1 MGGTE
6 EKINEWF
13 SVVREKSGG
22 MTRAVKVIDE
32 WLMEKIG
39 KEIGK
44 GVVRWKTRVLV
55 WYKWRVKFMRWRLE
69 KWVPGIMKE
78 CEIDVNGKQDCYEE
92 QDVVYVIFNL
102 RNRKRYIGETKQW
115 LRNRIIAHMNEC
127 KRGRVSKK
135 AKEMND
141 MGLKLWIVI
150 PIRRVKILMD
160 RRMEELKMIHKWKP
174 HVINDRF
181 TYASRLV
188 VWDLVHGEDE
198 RRWRMDI
205 MKTVKNDLNFAKC
218 SKGEAW
224 ALIEKERRYRLSGKN
239 KRIFDGKVVKLLSTL
254 DKRIR
259 MSYSIDFPWGD
270 YSEKR
275 ILRLVKL
282 DLRYRLGSNLGR
294 YVEERLKAVRVQG
307 KTIWD
312 MVNTKKT
319 RHLQVGNGEPRCECG
334 SYPEEWLQDGHVCVR
349 VRDIEDDE
357 IRSTLDVNNKTM
369 VRMSKAQVRK
379 KILTSVRQLYKQ
391 FEEEVPENVRK
402 EIDNLEPE
410 GNSGVDYW
418 RVDKILDRLKGI
430 VVYELD
436 KNNKALC
443 LMCEKLY
450 EEKMVESFSGQQY
463 RKIDVDVRTAE
474 NGTVQIYKRTKIGKR
489 FGVRKVWSLDRAK
502 VIPKN
507 KDLSRM
513 RPIISSAKSM
523 EGKGA
528 ERCSR
533 AMTVMVQW
541 IGKRWTNMDIQDKRG
556 VIDKMKKTNMD
567 ARWMKVRSG
576 QTGVTYIELDMK
588 NQYTNLRHEELRH
601 AFRSAIDLMKEE
613 GNDRIWIARDKQNK
627 RLDNMDKKG
636 QSTQVFEVLTVDEV
650 AEYVYYKLDYCF
662 FQMGEQIMQQTEGVP
677 MGGKVSAQLAELFCM
692 WKENENVRL
701 WKGGCGLSVWMRY
714 RDDIRVVLH
723 GRIGKEVVS
732 DIVDKVDRMYGEQIE
747 VLMEAMSYERMNFLD
762 VRVRVKNGTF
772 EWFDNNKNYDI
783 GTKDKRKMALTR
795 FPNPQGG
802 APRKVL
808 INTMSGV
815 MRSTAEKCSTMA
827 LVDACVWQNVME
839 FATLGYNGK
848 DIVKAMYKANHEM
861 ADRMRNEVRGWLERR
876 TRSLEVEATA
886 DDCRDDLMMMM

>member
-6 EKINEWF
+6 EKINDWF
-13 SVVREKSGG
+13 SIVRENSGSL
-22 MTRAVKVIDE
+22 TKAVKVIDG
-32 WLMEKIG
+32 WLMEQIG
-39 KEIGK
+39 KEITK
-44 GVVRWKTRVLV
+44 KVVRWKTRVLI
-55 WYKWRVKFMRWRLE
+55 WYKWRVRFMRWRLE
-69 KWVPGIMKE
+69 RWIPGIMRE
-78 CEIDVNGKQDCYEE
+78 CEIDIHGIQDCYEE

-127 KRGRVSKK
+127 KRGRFSKK
-135 AKEMND
+135 TKEMND
-141 MGLKLWIVI
+141 MGLNIWVVI
-150 PIRRVKILMD
+150 PIRRVKVLMD

-188 VWDLVHGEDE
+188 VWDLTHGEDE

-205 MKTVKNDLNFAKC
+205 MKTVKNDMNFGKC

-239 KRIFDGKVVKLLSTL
+239 KRIFDGKVVKLLGTL

-259 MSYSIDFPWGD
+259 MRYNVYFPWGD
-270 YSEKR
+270 YNENR
-275 ILRLVKL
+275 ILKLIKL

-294 YVEERLKAVRVQG
+294 YVEERLKAVRVHG

-312 MVNTKKT
+312 MVNEKKT
-319 RHLQVGNGEPRCECG
+319 RHLKIGDGRPSCECK
-334 SYPEEWLQDGHVCVR
+334 SYPKEWLKDGHVSVK
-349 VRDIEDDE
+349 VRDVEDDE

-369 VRMSKAQVRK
+369 VRMSRAQVRRQ
-379 KILTSVRQLYKQ
+379 ILMSVKQLYRQVK
-391 FEEEVPENVRK
+391 EEVPENIRK

-410 GNSGVDYW
+410 SDTGVDYW
-418 RVDKILDRLKGI
+418 KVSKVLAGLKGI
-430 VVYELD
+430 VIYELD
-436 KNNKALC
+436 KNNKAMC

-450 EEKMVESFSGQQY
+450 EKRMVESFSGQQY
-463 RKIDVDVRTAE
+463 RKIDVDLRTAE
-474 NGTVQIYKRTKIGKR
+474 NGILQIYKKTAIGER
-489 FGVRKVWSLDRAK
+489 FGVRKLWSLDRAK

-513 RPIISSAKSM
+513 RLIISSAKSM

-556 VIDKMKKTNMD
+556 VIDKMKKTNID
-567 ARWMKVRSG
+567 ARWMKVRNG

-588 NQYTNLRHEELRH
+588 NQYTNLRHDELRC
-601 AFRSAIDLMKEE
+601 AFESAIELMKRE
-613 GNDRIWIARDKQNK
+613 GNNRIWIARDKQNK
-627 RLDNMDKKG
+627 RLDNMDKKE
-636 QSTQVFEVLTVDEV
+636 QSKQVFEVLTIEEV

-677 MGGKVSAQLAELFCM
+677 MGGKVSAQLAEMFCM
-692 WKENENVRL
+692 WKENENVKL
-701 WKGGCGLSVWMRY
+701 WKGGCGLSLWMRY

-723 GRIGKEVVS
+723 GRIGREVIK
-732 DIVDKVDRMYGEQIE
+732 DMVDRIDRMYGEQIE
-747 VLMEAMSYERMNFLD
+747 VLMEAVSYDRMNFLD
-762 VRVRVKNGTF
+762 VRVRVKNGRF
-772 EWFDNNKNYDI
+772 EWFDNNKNYDL
-783 GTKDKRKMALTR
+783 GTKGKQQMTLTR
-795 FPNPQGG
+795 FPNPRGG

-808 INTMSGV
+808 VNTMSGV
-815 MRSTAEKCSTMA
+815 MRSTVEKCSTSA

-839 FATLGYNGK
+839 FATLGYNKK
-848 DIVKAMYKANHEM
+848 DIVTALYKANHEM
-861 ADRMRNEVRGWLERR
+861 ADRMRDEVRRWLERR
-876 TRSLEVEATA
+876 TMQTEEGRAKIVAGMT
-886 DDCRDDLMMMM
+886 